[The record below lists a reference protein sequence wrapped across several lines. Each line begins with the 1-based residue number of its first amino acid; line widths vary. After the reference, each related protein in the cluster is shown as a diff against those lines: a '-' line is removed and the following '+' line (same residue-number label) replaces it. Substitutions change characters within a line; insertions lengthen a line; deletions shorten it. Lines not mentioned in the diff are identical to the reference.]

1 MKGIGID
8 IVNVLNLSEKVAN
21 KILSRKEMVE
31 FRAYLKEDHDRAMS
45 FLGGRLAAK
54 EAYLKA
60 IGVSTYDG
68 VNLCDL
74 SIYKTENGVPKFK
87 GVSNAFLTLSHD
99 AHLAVAVVVIE

>member
-1 MKGIGID
+1 M
-8 IVNVLNLSEKVAN
+8 
-21 KILSRKEMVE
+21 R
-31 FRAYLKEDHDRAMS
+31 

-68 VNLCDL
+68 VNLVDL

-87 GVSNAFLTLSHD
+87 GVPNAFLTLSHD